1 LSIKDLCN
9 RELVTIGRDDTIFK
23 AAELMRQNHVGDV
36 LVVEKKNDTT
46 IALGIVT
53 DRDVVVEIVAPGL
66 DPKVITVGDIMLPH
80 LACIEEDRG
89 IFDAIKLMTSKGI
102 RRLPVVD
109 NNGSLIGILTLDD
122 LLLMLA
128 KEFFSIA
135 MLLSNEQ
142 KNEFMKR
149 R

>member
-1 LSIKDLCN
+1 LLIKELCN
-9 RELVTIGRDDTIFK
+9 RDLVTVGRDDTIYK

-36 LVVEKKNDTT
+36 LVVEKKQDVT
-46 IALGIVT
+46 IPLGIVT

-80 LACIEEDRG
+80 LSSIEEDAEV
-89 IFDAIKLMTSKGI
+89 FHAIKLMTSKGI

-122 LLLMLA
+122 LLLMMA
-128 KEFFSIA
+128 KEFFSVA

-142 KNEFMKR
+142 KNELIKR